1 MEELKKQYEMILKQ
15 LGIDIT
21 NKLTNDE
28 GKIILFNKRWILMD
42 VEAFPDYMIKSTA
55 NIMGERMAQEFIYW
69 FGYSYGEKVAER
81 YINLGAL
88 KELIPSIVA
97 ATTTFFTGWGV
108 PEILEMSLERGK
120 LLVKI
125 YNDFESESAISNGS
139 KPTNNFMRGVL
150 AGAFSKL
157 INAKT
162 HAVAEF
168 KDGFTV
174 ISVEKR

>member
-1 MEELKKQYEMILKQ
+1 MENLKAQYELILKQ
-15 LGIDIT
+15 LGIDT
-21 NKLTNDE
+21 SKHLTNEE
-28 GKIILFNKRWILMD
+28 GKIVLFNKRWILMD
-42 VEAFPDYMIKSTA
+42 VEAFPEYMIKSTA
-55 NIMGERMAQEFIYW
+55 NIMGERIAQEFVYW

-81 YINLGAL
+81 YLNIGAP
-88 KELIPSIVA
+88 KESIPMIVA
-97 ATTTFFTGWGV
+97 ATTTLFTGWGI
-108 PEILEMSLERGK
+108 PEILELSLERGK
-120 LLVKI
+120 FIAKI
-125 YNDFESESAISNGS
+125 YNDFESESATINNA